1 MKHLQ
6 SQNTEFEV
14 NSPAW
19 EVANSAD
26 CEESPSISR
35 RDLPSLSS
43 PVNRWDPRL
52 ILDLA
57 VGVDDLSEILLR
69 YDITIDEYDHIS
81 KAESFRRE
89 LSLAIRDARENGTPF
104 AVKARVQAESYL
116 EVLDALVYSPNTPAS
131 TKLESIRSIVKWGRL
146 EAPKNGEDSASA
158 TQVNV
163 NINF

>member
-1 MKHLQ
+1 MKHTQ
-6 SQNTEFEV
+6 SQNTEFEID
-14 NSPAW
+14 SPAW
-19 EVANSAD
+19 EVVNSAD

-35 RDLPSLSS
+35 HNLPSFS
-43 PVNRWDPRL
+43 PSTNRWDPRL

-57 VGVDDLSEILLR
+57 VGVDGLSEILLR
-69 YDITIDEYDHIS
+69 YDITLDEYDHIS
-81 KAESFRRE
+81 KSESFRRE

-116 EVLDALVYSPNTPAS
+116 EVLDALVYSPNTPSS

-146 EAPKNGEDSASA
+146 EAPKNGEDTVPA